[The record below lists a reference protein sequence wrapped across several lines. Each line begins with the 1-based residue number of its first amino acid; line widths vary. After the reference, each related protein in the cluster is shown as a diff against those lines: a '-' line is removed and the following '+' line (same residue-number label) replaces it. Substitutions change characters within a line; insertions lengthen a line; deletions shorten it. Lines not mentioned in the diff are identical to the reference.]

1 MQSLIKTCALP
12 IVLLSLTACGGG
24 GSGGSKPA
32 SSSPASSAPV
42 SSEAASSV
50 APSSTPASSVAPSS
64 TPASSVAPSSS
75 SAALSSNAASSVA
88 ASNES
93 TQTAV
98 NYTDYSIAKID
109 NCGVGIAA
117 VDKTF
122 NVFADYDGGV
132 QNQSLS
138 SLSFYNWNH
147 AGTTN
152 TPPIP
157 NEWAN
162 LIYAPSTYNVPNSA
176 AVNSSCS
183 DVDTI
188 NVVLVKKVAN
198 WHRQHSNGFG
208 RTITSFGQKF
218 GTIKELVFDV
228 KVNSAKTKT
237 YTPAELKALYS
248 SYLSDA
254 SVVDTMDAGKVNLGI
269 TLETSN
275 NFRAAIAIEIDQS
288 LYADQWVRVTIP
300 MSSLHY
306 YEDINYQSSPR
317 DASLF
322 ADLVINN
329 VLIVGETR
337 SKAVLRSDIAGWTD
351 TSPTP
356 PPEYFK
362 EMNIS
367 FKKIELQLK

>member
-1 MQSLIKTCALP
+1 MQALIKTCALP
-12 IVLLSLTACGGG
+12 LVIISLTACGGG
-24 GSGGSKPA
+24 GGGDKPT
-32 SSSPASSAPV
+32 PTTSSAAP
-42 SSEAASSV
+42 SSAAASSV
-50 APSSTPASSVAPSS
+50 APA
-64 TPASSVAPSSS
+64 SS
-75 SAALSSNAASSVA
+75 SAASSATPGTA
-88 ASNES
+88 NES
-93 TQTAV
+93 TQTAF
-98 NYTDYSIAKID
+98 NYTSYSVAKID

-117 VDKTF
+117 PAADEAFSVL
-122 NVFADYDGGV
+122 ADYDGGV

-147 AGTTN
+147 TGTAN

-162 LIYAPSTYNVPNSA
+162 LVYAPSTYNFPDNA
-176 AVNSSCS
+176 AVNTSCGG
-183 DVDTI
+183 VDTI

-208 RTITSFGQKF
+208 RKITSFGQKF

-228 KVNSAKTKT
+228 KVNSDKTKT

-248 SYLSDA
+248 TYLSDT
-254 SVVDTMDAGKVNLGI
+254 SVIDTMDAGKVNLGI

-275 NFRAAIAIEIDQS
+275 NLRAAIAIEIDQS

-300 MSSLHY
+300 LSSLYY
-306 YEDINYQSSPR
+306 YEDINYQPSTR

-322 ADLVINN
+322 ADLVIND

-337 SKAVLRSDIAGWTD
+337 NKAVLRSNIAGWTD

-362 EMNIS
+362 EMNIN
-367 FKKIELQLK
+367 FKKIEFQLK